1 MPPAE
6 PSRAPAAEA
15 IDAELEGQRREA
27 ALAAPPS
34 TGPATPATKPT
45 ADTAPAPAAEESA
58 KAMGSLQV
66 KANPY
71 ATVFLGGKRLGDVQ
85 GRATYKVPAG
95 THTLTFRHPSGEKTF
110 TVVVPA
116 NGTVMQEFRASR
128 GR

>member
-1 MPPAE
+1 TGPA
-6 PSRAPAAEA
+6 APAAN
-15 IDAELEGQRREA
+15 
-27 ALAAPPS
+27 
-34 TGPATPATKPT
+34 PT
-45 ADTAPAPAAEESA
+45 ADTATAPPAADPV

-66 KANPY
+66 KAYPY
-71 ATVFLGGKRLGDVQ
+71 ATVFLGARRLGDVQ

-116 NGTVMQEFRASR
+116 NGTVTEEFRAPR